1 MMRKIRCIVVDDESH
16 IRVFMRAVLQR
27 VGLDVVGEA
36 ANGDEG
42 LSLVEKEKP
51 DLVLMDINMPIKTG
65 DEVIGLMKGK
75 SPRSKI
81 IMLTSVA
88 DAETITRCIEA
99 GADDYIRKDTPYQ
112 EMTVLIKEITGDMEV
127 EP

>member
-1 MMRKIRCIVVDDESH
+1 MRKIRCIVVDDESH